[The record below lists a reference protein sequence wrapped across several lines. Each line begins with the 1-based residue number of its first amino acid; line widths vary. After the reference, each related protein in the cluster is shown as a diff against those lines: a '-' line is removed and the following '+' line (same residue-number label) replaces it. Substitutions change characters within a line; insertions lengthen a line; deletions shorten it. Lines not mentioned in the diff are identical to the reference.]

1 MRRTLVALVAGL
13 ALGGALTYG
22 LTPSP
27 QAPASSVSTFN
38 DGFADSKQDDCE
50 RGFED
55 ACTWVMVQN
64 GIPTPPASEVR

>member
-27 QAPASSVSTFN
+27 QASASSVATFN
-38 DGFADSKQDDCE
+38 DGFADAKQDDCE
-50 RGFED
+50 QGSEV
-55 ACTWVMVQN
+55 ACEWVMQVN
-64 GIPTPPASEVR
+64 GIPMPPK

>member
-1 MRRTLVALVAGL
+1 MKVLAGVLAGL
-13 ALGGALTYG
+13 VLGGG
-22 LTPSP
+22 LGFGLAASS
-27 QAPASSVSTFN
+27 QAPASVVSTFN

-64 GIPTPPASEVR
+64 GIPTPPPNGGK

>member
-1 MRRTLVALVAGL
+1 MRVLAGVLAGL
-13 ALGGALTYG
+13 VLGGG
-22 LTPSP
+22 LGFGLAASP